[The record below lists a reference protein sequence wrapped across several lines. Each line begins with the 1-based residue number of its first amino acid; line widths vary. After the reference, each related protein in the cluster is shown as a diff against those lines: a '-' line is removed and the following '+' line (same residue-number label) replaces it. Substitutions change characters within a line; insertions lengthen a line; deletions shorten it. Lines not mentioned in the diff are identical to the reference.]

1 MTRIAIFASGS
12 GTNAENIIKYFA
24 SNEKIE
30 IACVVTNKKDA
41 FVLKRAENLNIDS
54 KFFSKDDFF
63 DTTNVIK
70 YLIEK
75 KINFIILAGFLL
87 KIPQNIINLFPQ
99 NIINIHPA
107 LLPKFGGKGMYGDNV
122 HKAVVES
129 KEIETGITIHY
140 VNENYDEGTII
151 FQEKCPILDSDTYED
166 VAKKVHA
173 LEYTHFPVVIENI
186 LKGKCFF

>member
-129 KEIETGITIHY
+129 KETETGITIHY

-151 FQEKCPILDSDTYED
+151 FQEKCPVLESDTYED